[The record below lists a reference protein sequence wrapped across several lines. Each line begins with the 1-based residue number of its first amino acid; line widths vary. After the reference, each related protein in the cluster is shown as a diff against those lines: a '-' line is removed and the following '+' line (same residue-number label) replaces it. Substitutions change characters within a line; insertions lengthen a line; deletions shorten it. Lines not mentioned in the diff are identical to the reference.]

1 MVFLLQLNILL
12 TGMMLIIVSL
22 VLLQH
27 YKARHWRRM
36 NMLIQLSTWEISNIS
51 NLINSIYETYDCN
64 LDKSSCLTIGWI
76 SYLECRNLYPYSL
89 FSDDFIQYVSEK
101 ISASFSNL
109 RKDRSNRIRITSKCS
124 LYSTFNENGEELIN
138 FLPGNNGCFE
148 NSVSLWDYAERLGNL
163 KYKILK
169 LMYHKESD
177 LEIIETL
184 HLCPDD
190 YFVIKEQLKE
200 DFLNYINI

>member
-1 MVFLLQLNILL
+1 
-12 TGMMLIIVSL
+12 MLS
-22 VLLQH
+22 
-27 YKARHWRRM
+27 
-36 NMLIQLSTWEISNIS
+36 
-51 NLINSIYETYDCN
+51 
-64 LDKSSCLTIGWI
+64 
-76 SYLECRNLYPYSL
+76 
-89 FSDDFIQYVSEK
+89 
-101 ISASFSNL
+101 
-109 RKDRSNRIRITSKCS
+109 
-124 LYSTFNENGEELIN
+124 YSTFNEDGEELIN

-177 LEIIETL
+177 SEIIETL
-184 HLCPDD
+184 HLCHDD